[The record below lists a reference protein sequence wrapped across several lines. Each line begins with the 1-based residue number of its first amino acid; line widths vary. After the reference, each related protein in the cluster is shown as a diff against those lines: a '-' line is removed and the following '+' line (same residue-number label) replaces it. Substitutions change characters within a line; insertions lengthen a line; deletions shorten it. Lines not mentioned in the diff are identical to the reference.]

1 MDGYCTS
8 LVLFCVWLVPVTL
21 MTAEIW
27 IAGLVGIAATVE
39 DLARRRISNWTS
51 MAALIGGIGCQI
63 ARHGWMGVPLALAGA
78 ACGFLV
84 FLIFYMLGGMGAG
97 DIKLMTGFGAL
108 LGYSRLFEAALW
120 TAGMGGLIALGV
132 IGYQAVSRLW
142 KRQEASLEEKRRA
155 ESIPYAPAITLGVW
169 LAMVP
174 R

>member
-1 MDGYCTS
+1 
-8 LVLFCVWLVPVTL
+8 

-39 DLARRRISNWTS
+39 DLARRRVSNWTS
-51 MAALIGGIGCQI
+51 LAALIGGIGCQM
-63 ARHGWMGVPLALAGA
+63 ARHGWIGLPLALAGA

-84 FLIFYMLGGMGAG
+84 FLVFYVLGGMGAG
-97 DIKLMTGFGAL
+97 DIKLMAGFGAL
-108 LGYSRLFEAALW
+108 LGYSKSFEAALW
-120 TAGMGGLIALGV
+120 TAGAGGLIALGV
-132 IGYQAVSRLW
+132 ITFQAIRGLLRR
-142 KRQEASLEEKRRA
+142 KRSGESKPESV